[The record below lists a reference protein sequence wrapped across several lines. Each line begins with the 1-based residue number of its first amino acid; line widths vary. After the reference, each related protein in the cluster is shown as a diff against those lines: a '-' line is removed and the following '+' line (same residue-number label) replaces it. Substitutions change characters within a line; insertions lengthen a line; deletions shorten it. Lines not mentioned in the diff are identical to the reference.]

1 MTYDRR
7 TAKIARYIPLVEG
20 GRGGKPVSLQVA
32 LTDRC
37 FNRCIGCGHPQRTSS
52 TMTIDAWL
60 QFLNTLQQQPGAMAL
75 ESVCYS
81 GGDPFA
87 YPAFNDVMRWHIAN
101 GVALGATVTGFLPPF
116 IDLKLLATAAKWVRV
131 SLDAVDPDLYERV
144 RGKTP
149 LFKVI
154 DGIDDMRAAGVHVGL
169 GITLHPDNEAHLPE
183 VLEWAKA
190 RGITDIDA
198 RYAYPASNPLWKDA
212 ELQDRGVMDF
222 NYCSAVFFQLYI
234 DSNGA
239 VYPCCVT
246 AGDTRAAPQG
256 ADLGNIFNDP
266 WPAIWT
272 NAVRYSL
279 TPRRHL
285 PDVCRTCCVQRL
297 SEINHTM
304 DNAPQGQSF
313 F

>member
-1 MTYDRR
+1 MYSRR
-7 TAKIARYIPLVEG
+7 TAKIARYIPLVKDGQG
-20 GRGGKPVSLQVA
+20 GRPVSLQVA

-37 FNRCIGCGHPQRTSS
+37 FNRCIGCGHPSRLSS
-52 TMTIDAWL
+52 TMTVAAWL
-60 QFLNTLQQQPGAMAL
+60 EFLEQLKVQPGSIQL

-101 GVALGATVTGFLPPF
+101 GVALGATVTGYVPSF
-116 IDLKLLATAAKWVRV
+116 IDLDLLAKSARWVRV
-131 SLDAVDPDLYERV
+131 SLDAVDEVLYEKV

-154 DGIDDMRAAGVHVGL
+154 DGIDAMRRAGVHVGL
-169 GITLHPDNEAHLPE
+169 GITLHPDNESHLPFI
-183 VLEWAKA
+183 LEWAA
-190 RGITDIDA
+190 RRGITDIDA
-198 RYAYPASNPLWKDA
+198 RYAYPASNPLWPDA
-212 ELQDRGVMDF
+212 ELQDRGIMSF
-222 NYCSAVFFQLYI
+222 NTCSAVLFQLYI

-256 ADLGNIFNDP
+256 ADLGNIFNDS
-266 WPAIWT
+266 WKTIW
-272 NAVRYSL
+272 AAAYAYSL
-279 TPRRHL
+279 RPRRDL

-297 SEINHTM
+297 SEINHVM
-304 DNAPQGQSF
+304 EAAPSVASF